1 MCRKRRSL
9 WPCLEKRIAAGY
21 YHDRFRLGAI
31 LGGSVIAESVFN
43 LPGLGSLIVLSI
55 KAKDTPSVL
64 ASVLLLAVFFAL
76 IMLIVD
82 LGLCIY

>member
-1 MCRKRRSL
+1 M
-9 WPCLEKRIAAGY
+9 
-21 YHDRFRLGAI
+21 
-31 LGGSVIAESVFN
+31 FN

-82 LGLCIY
+82 LVYAFIDPRIKAKYAK

>member
-1 MCRKRRSL
+1 MNCGLFSADVPVMPSSIYCFK
-9 WPCLEKRIAAGY
+9 
-21 YHDRFRLGAI
+21 
-31 LGGSVIAESVFN
+31 SVFN

-82 LGLCIY
+82 LVYAFIDPRIKAKYAK